1 MTRSVNNKSGKVGPQ
16 QEMAG
21 ASASAVSRAFSLLGA
36 FALAGVAAVACV
48 QQSNTYP
55 IEVLS
60 EMHYSQASRPQES
73 PRLAPVQGAVVFQSS
88 GGVDASLGI
97 AARKERAYSVAGAS
111 ELYRVNC
118 SVCHGIDGKGDGP
131 AAPHLT
137 SPTSY
142 FATKNGSP
150 YAPPADLQAT
160 LKRPDFTSE
169 VAYNTINRGV
179 LVMPRF
185 GALLSEE
192 DIRQIVG
199 YLFDAKSGIA
209 SKN

>member
-1 MTRSVNNKSGKVGPQ
+1 MTRSVNNKSSSALSQK
-16 QEMAG
+16 ERAG
-21 ASASAVSRAFSLLGA
+21 VKAPAKSRGFALLTA
-36 FALAGVAAVACV
+36 LALAGVAATACF

-55 IEVLS
+55 VEILK
-60 EMHYSQASRPQES
+60 EMHYSQASRPQEA
-73 PRLAPVQGAVVFQSS
+73 PRIGPVQGAVAFQSA
-88 GGVDASLGI
+88 GGAEAYLSVPAK
-97 AARKERAYSVAGAS
+97 KERPYSVAGAA

-118 SVCHGIDGKGDGP
+118 SVCHGESGKGDGR

-150 YAPPADLQAT
+150 YTPPADLQAA
-160 LKRPDFTSE
+160 LKRPDFTPD
-169 VAYNTINRGV
+169 VAYNTISRGV
-179 LVMPRF
+179 VVMPRF

-192 DIRQIVG
+192 DIRQVVA
-199 YLFDAKSGIA
+199 YLFDAQYGIA